1 MGNQRSKLWLSLSL
15 GLAAVYA
22 LLVLQKAFAADYVVQ
37 DDVRQH
43 VFWMQRFVD
52 PQLFPNDLIADYF
65 QSIAPWGY
73 RQFYRLFAAIGVQ
86 PLLLSKL
93 LPVGLSLISA
103 AYAFGVGMQLLPV
116 PFAGFLASLLT
127 AQLLWTHDD
136 VVSAT
141 PRAFLPP
148 LFLAFLYYLLRR
160 DRPAPKAFL
169 AAALLPCLGTIA
181 LEGLFYPQY
190 VLVFAGVALL
200 QLVSWRQGKLR
211 LSQEKQ
217 DYQFVGVCLGVAALV
232 LLPIA
237 LSHSAYGSVI
247 SGVESRQSPEFAEGG
262 RNEFW
267 VSNAAQFWLWA
278 DRSGLLPAFHSY
290 LLAIG
295 LLLPLILWLAHR
307 YPTRF
312 PLAQR
317 VSPKIDVLW
326 QITAVAIALFCAAHL
341 LLFKLYLPSRYSGY
355 ALRFVLVF
363 ATAIGLAI
371 VLDALWHWLRQQ
383 PQPQIYQ
390 RSLVWGATLLLGSA
404 LLFFPAY
411 TKDQARDS
419 YFVGDAAKIYRFFAQ
434 QPKDVMIASLTREAD
449 NLPTFAGRSVLVS
462 REYGLS
468 YQVGYL
474 WQFRRRAIELINAQ
488 YSLDPVAL
496 DAFIQTYRIDFWLL
510 DRQTSFAAKSLQ
522 KSWIRQYPDA
532 FQAALTHLQQG
543 TPVLET
549 LARPCTVVR
558 DRDLQVLSAKC
569 ILKRNMARSDRPE
582 ASPSSL

>member
-1 MGNQRSKLWLSLSL
+1 MENRRSRIWFCLSL
-15 GLAAVYA
+15 GVAVIYA
-22 LLVLQKAFAADYVVQ
+22 LLVLQRAFAADYVVQ
-37 DDVRQH
+37 DDGRQH

-73 RQFYRLFAAIGVQ
+73 TQLYRLFTAIGVQ

-93 LPVGLSLISA
+93 LPMGLSLVSA
-103 AYAFGVGMQLLPV
+103 AYAFGLGMQLLPV
-116 PFAGFLASLLT
+116 PFAGFLVSLLT
-127 AQLLWTHDD
+127 TQLIWTHDD

-160 DRPAPKAFL
+160 DRPASKSFL
-169 AAALLPCLGTIA
+169 TASLLFCLGAIA

-200 QLVSWRQGKLR
+200 QLVNWQQGKLR

-217 DYQFVGVCLGVAALV
+217 DYQFVGACLGIAALV

-237 LSHSAYGSVI
+237 LSHSAYGAVI
-247 SGVESRQSPEFAEGG
+247 SGAEARLSPEFAAGG
-262 RNEFW
+262 RNEFF
-267 VSNAAQFWLWA
+267 VNNAAQFWLWA
-278 DRSGLLPAFHSY
+278 DRSGLFPAFHPYS
-290 LLAIG
+290 LAIG
-295 LLLPLILWLAHR
+295 FLLPLILGLARR

-312 PLAQR
+312 PLGQR
-317 VSPKIDVLW
+317 VSPKINLLW
-326 QITAVAIALFCAAHL
+326 QITVVAIALFSTAHV
-341 LLFKLYLPSRYSGY
+341 LLFKLYLPSRYSAY
-355 ALRFVLVF
+355 TLRFVLVF
-363 ATAIGLAI
+363 ATAIGLALL
-371 VLDALWHWLRQQ
+371 LDALWHWLRQQ
-383 PQPQIYQ
+383 SQPQIYQ
-390 RSLVWGATLLLGSA
+390 RWLVWGITVLLSGA
-404 LLFFPAY
+404 LLFYPAY
-411 TKDQARDS
+411 TKQHAGES

-449 NLPTFAGRSVLVS
+449 NLPTFARRSVLVS

-474 WQFRRRAIELINAQ
+474 RQFRRRAIDLINAQ

-496 DAFIQTYRIDFWLL
+496 NAFIQAYRIDFWLL

-532 FQAALTHLQQG
+532 FQTALTHVQQG
-543 TPVLET
+543 TPVIET

-569 ILKRNMARSDRPE
+569 ILKRIMAKSDRPE
-582 ASPSSL
+582 ASASSL